1 MVWGIDYNDPIA
13 MLSLMKSTSKSIPTF
28 WENAEYD
35 ALIDQASVEMDEQK
49 RVELYQQAEKILF
62 EKGCALCPVVN
73 ESSHSFTYEYV
84 KNTSKLPFTTMGSK
98 KLYISGR

>member
-1 MVWGIDYNDPIA
+1 MGIDYNDPIA

-62 EKGCALCPVVN
+62 
-73 ESSHSFTYEYV
+73 
-84 KNTSKLPFTTMGSK
+84 
-98 KLYISGR
+98 